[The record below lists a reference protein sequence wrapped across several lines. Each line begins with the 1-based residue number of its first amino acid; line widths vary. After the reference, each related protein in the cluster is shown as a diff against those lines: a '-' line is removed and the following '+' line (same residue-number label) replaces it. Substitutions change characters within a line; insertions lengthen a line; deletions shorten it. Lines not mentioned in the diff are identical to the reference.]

1 MSTWQWNWA
10 CSCRSASRQDGDLL
24 ADDWACHCSRALY
37 TKTGYLEQAYT
48 ALSAA
53 IALYRAM
60 AMTFW
65 LSQMEAV
72 LAQVLHATGSLED

>member
-1 MSTWQWNWA
+1 M
-10 CSCRSASRQDGDLL
+10 DLRN
-24 ADDWACHCSRALY
+24 DV
-37 TKTGYLEQAYT
+37 LEQAHT